1 MRVFLEWRAQRIRP
15 ISDKV
20 PENLDD
26 PDCQK
31 SNFWLFWF
39 VAKVR
44 KQDDNNPTLQ
54 GPSISFTKE
63 NGGETPWCSKIPW
76 LIFSDIHHTCDSVYW
91 ELHSQ
96 GVGTEKLQLFLGLVS
111 GCFFVWFAVIYKS
124 RMLFWLTVEYYCGI
138 YVYSTRNP
146 VEYGFCT
153 ASSLYKPLPFIV
165 RLPMIQRHIC
175 IHVITA
181 LHDYLL
187 WVKGLSKKCSL
198 WSNTCTLTYTFS
210 FRSQMGSS
218 YQSHDHGSV
227 CMQPSVE
234 AYTVL
239 PNISVHKTGNDTKLP
254 VYACSM

>member
-1 MRVFLEWRAQRIRP
+1 MTLTARNQISGCSDLLQKWGSKMTTTLPSKDHLSALQRKMVEKHPDARKFLDWYSVTSIIHAIVCIE
-15 ISDKV
+15 S
-20 PENLDD
+20 
-26 PDCQK
+26 
-31 SNFWLFWF
+31 S
-39 VAKVR
+39 
-44 KQDDNNPTLQ
+44 TLR
-54 GPSISFTKE
+54 
-63 NGGETPWCSKIPW
+63 
-76 LIFSDIHHTCDSVYW
+76 
-91 ELHSQ
+91 
-96 GVGTEKLQLFLGLVS
+96 GLVQRNYK
-111 GCFFVWFAVIYKS
+111 FFLVWFLVAFLSCFAVIYKS

-165 RLPMIQRHIC
+165 WLPMIQRHIC
-175 IHVITA
+175 MHVITA

-227 CMQPSVE
+227 CMQPSME

-239 PNISVHKTGNDTKLP
+239 PNISVHRTGNDTKLP